1 MNLVSK
7 CLSGVAGLT
16 LMLTGAPA
24 FADGAAKS
32 ATAAAGKITAPTGP
46 SRPALWKLT
55 DPDTTIY
62 LFGTVHILPK
72 GMTWLQ
78 GPIASALDGSDVL
91 ITEIPEAD
99 PAAMQGTVIKL
110 AMLPKDK
117 SLKTI
122 LSAKDYAAMDKAL
135 KQNGVPSGAFD
146 RLEPWFVAV
155 TLSTLPLVREGY
167 GAESGAEAVI
177 QARSKLAKRPHEGL
191 ETVEYQLGIFDSLP
205 QEKQVK
211 YLREV
216 LKGLPKIKG
225 QLNTMV
231 KHWST
236 GNAEKLGQMMTA
248 DQSDPALMQA
258 LLTNRNRNWAGWI
271 KQRMDKPGTVFIAV
285 GAGHLAG
292 KDSVQSMLKKQG
304 FTITR
309 VQ

>member
-1 MNLVSK
+1 MKLISK
-7 CLSGVAGLT
+7 CLSGAAGIAM
-16 LMLTGAPA
+16 MLSGAPA
-24 FADGAAKS
+24 MADGAAKP
-32 ATAAAGKITAPTGP
+32 AAAAAQKLVAPAGP
-46 SRPALWKLT
+46 SRPALWKLS

-72 GMTWLQ
+72 GITWLE
-78 GPIASALDGSDVL
+78 GPVAKALDTSDIL

-99 PAAMQGTVIKL
+99 MAAMQGTVIKL

-122 LSAKDYAAMDKAL
+122 LPAKDYAAMDSAL
-135 KQNGVPSGAFD
+135 KTYGVPSGAFD

-155 TLSTLPLVREGY
+155 TLSTLPLVKEGY
-167 GAESGAEAVI
+167 GADSGAEALI
-177 QARSKLAKRPHEGL
+177 QARSKEARRPHEGL

-205 QEKQVK
+205 QDKQIK

-216 LKGLPKIKG
+216 IKGLPKIKG

-231 KHWST
+231 KYWSA
-236 GNAEKLGQMMTA
+236 GNADKLGQMITA
-248 DQSDPALMQA
+248 DQSDPALMAA

-271 KQRMDKPGTVFIAV
+271 KQRLDKPGTVFIAV

-304 FTITR
+304 YTITR